1 MFAAPFT
8 SLSKQTRVSKQT
20 VVSIILCWAKPP
32 WACFG
37 MVLSPTAVI
46 GAISLHP
53 TVQVGFSDWLVRK
66 FVNPPIVAYLNC
78 PPVLGGRQPRARGDC
93 TRVVTGWHPVTVF
106 FPREEARC
114 CAFTSLRR
122 RSLPSLC
129 FPYCEFLLHRTRI
142 GIEANSFVNFP
153 DLQHLIV
160 MVSLF
165 FFWCLSFFLFFPFF
179 GFLGK
184 SVLFLVMKPFVFSKV
199 FVIEPLVAFLNDLEF
214 YLFIFLPDALH
225 YQLDILSMKHF
236 SVFCLTSVFFSP
248 FCLFV
253 LLVFLLLLLLR
264 TGKAFQCWSFSFVL
278 ERSLFFKSIF
288 CGSWVSCVV

>member
-1 MFAAPFT
+1 
-8 SLSKQTRVSKQT
+8 
-20 VVSIILCWAKPP
+20 
-32 WACFG
+32 
-37 MVLSPTAVI
+37 
-46 GAISLHP
+46 
-53 TVQVGFSDWLVRK
+53 
-66 FVNPPIVAYLNC
+66 
-78 PPVLGGRQPRARGDC
+78 
-93 TRVVTGWHPVTVF
+93 
-106 FPREEARC
+106 
-114 CAFTSLRR
+114 
-122 RSLPSLC
+122 
-129 FPYCEFLLHRTRI
+129 
-142 GIEANSFVNFP
+142 
-153 DLQHLIV
+153 
-160 MVSLF
+160 
-165 FFWCLSFFLFFPFF
+165 
-179 GFLGK
+179 LGK